1 MRRFG
6 LAEMNAFVAI
16 AERSSFAKA
25 AAHLGVSRSSLSETI
40 RALEEKLGVRLLNR
54 TTRSVALTEVGE
66 RLLAQLRPVLDNL
79 DAALESVNVFRDK
92 PAGLLRLTVPRPAA
106 KTVIAP
112 ILARFLAEYPAITLD
127 ISVDSALTDIV
138 RDRFDAGIRP
148 GHRVEQDMVALRVG
162 EDARPTIV
170 ASPDYL
176 GRHAAPKAPSDLQSH
191 NCIRM
196 RFASGAVARWTFEKR
211 GKALEVMVTGSLI
224 TSDGDLAVQAALD
237 GVGIAR
243 VPRASIEVLVRQ
255 RRLVP
260 LLADWMPRSVGFF
273 LYYPSRRQMP
283 AALHAFV
290 DFLRKET
297 RGAARTEARTL
308 GPANDA
314 RSDGEY

>member
-1 MRRFG
+1 MRGLG

-79 DAALESVNVFRDK
+79 DVALESVNVYRDK

-112 ILARFLAEYPAITLD
+112 ILARFLAQYPAITLD

-138 RDRFDAGIRP
+138 RGRFDAGIRP

-176 GRHAAPKAPSDLQSH
+176 ARHPTPKAPVDLQSH
-191 NCIRM
+191 NCVRM

-211 GKALEVMVTGSLI
+211 GKSLEVMVTGSLI
-224 TSDGDLAVQAALD
+224 TSDGDLALRAALD
-237 GVGIAR
+237 GAGIAR
-243 VPRASIEVLVRQ
+243 LPISSVEPFIAE

-260 LLADWMPRSVGFF
+260 LLQDWMPRSVGFF

-283 AALHAFV
+283 AALQAFV
-290 DFLRKET
+290 DFLKKEMRSAPAT
-297 RGAARTEARTL
+297 PRSNGGAV
-308 GPANDA
+308 
-314 RSDGEY
+314 

>member
-1 MRRFG
+1 MRGLG

-138 RDRFDAGIRP
+138 RGRFDAGIRP

-176 GRHAAPKAPSDLQSH
+176 ARHPAPKAPVDLQSH

-196 RFASGAVARWTFEKR
+196 RFASGAIARWTFERR
-211 GKALEVMVTGSLI
+211 GKSLEVMVTGSLI
-224 TSDGDLAVQAALD
+224 TSDGDLALGAALD
-237 GVGIAR
+237 GAGIAR
-243 VPRASIEVLVRQ
+243 LPISSVESFIAE

-260 LLADWMPRSVGFF
+260 LLQDWMPRSVGFF

-283 AALHAFV
+283 AALQAFIE
-290 DFLRKET
+290 FLKKEM
-297 RGAARTEARTL
+297 RGEVHTAAPGTVLAKAARF
-308 GPANDA
+308 
-314 RSDGEY
+314 